1 MVCRG
6 PGRISTGVST
16 FFTDPKN
23 NLTELEPNLAA
34 TICPSDPGA
43 QIRAVNGTPRNFA
56 METLQEDNNRW
67 VVWLAKILKL
77 PVND

>member
-43 QIRAVNGTPRNFA
+43 QIMCCQRDSAKFRNGDTASR
-56 METLQEDNNRW
+56 Q
-67 VVWLAKILKL
+67 
-77 PVND
+77 